1 MSRPEID
8 FGLAS
13 FGPFRSGSPA
23 VAKIGRRPMNILAM
37 VRAESRYVFV
47 SFSFPAPP
55 SPLPRARPDE
65 IGTVSV
71 FDQSGIALVH
81 EGLFRVAR
89 LANGGDQVASRR
101 RHGARHHRLV
111 NLPLMARLFLAQ
123 VVDVVLGRRL
133 RVQRNGVDAPPI
145 ADVGRRRRRRARRR
159 RRSIPRKS
167 RVLLLLKLSRTHG
180 GRGGAAAAP
189 DPESRRSQTRAP
201 VRSRTLVP
209 VSIWRISVCCT
220 VLSSVVVRSM
230 AVSVLVLW

>member
-1 MSRPEID
+1 
-8 FGLAS
+8 
-13 FGPFRSGSPA
+13 
-23 VAKIGRRPMNILAM
+23 MNILAM

-159 RRSIPRKS
+159 RRSETDQKKPQRFHFHLLASVKVGYKPRQVQS
-167 RVLLLLKLSRTHG
+167 
-180 GRGGAAAAP
+180 
-189 DPESRRSQTRAP
+189 
-201 VRSRTLVP
+201 
-209 VSIWRISVCCT
+209 C
-220 VLSSVVVRSM
+220 SSATARLM
-230 AVSVLVLW
+230 

>member
-1 MSRPEID
+1 VFIFVFFFSLAPFPSVSLHKEKRDCHKETRFSLSRPEID

-111 NLPLMARLFLAQ
+111 NLPLMARLFLAA
-123 VVDVVLGRRL
+123 VFVCSETALTRHRSPMSAGGAGGERVGGGGLKPTKKNPNVFIFTFWLRSKLVTNRDKFKVVL
-133 RVQRNGVDAPPI
+133 
-145 ADVGRRRRRRARRR
+145 
-159 RRSIPRKS
+159 
-167 RVLLLLKLSRTHG
+167 
-180 GRGGAAAAP
+180 
-189 DPESRRSQTRAP
+189 
-201 VRSRTLVP
+201 VP
-209 VSIWRISVCCT
+209 QQGLCN
-220 VLSSVVVRSM
+220 
-230 AVSVLVLW
+230 